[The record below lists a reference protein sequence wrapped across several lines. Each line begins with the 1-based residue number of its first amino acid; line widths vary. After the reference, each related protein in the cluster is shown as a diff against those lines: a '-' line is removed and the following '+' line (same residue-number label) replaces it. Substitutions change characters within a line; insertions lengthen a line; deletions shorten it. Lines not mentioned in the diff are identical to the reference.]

1 MTIDWLQSYY
11 LTSKWFIFAL
21 LALTKSM
28 KKQIAL
34 IFNNMTKINNDME
47 YEVTFERIEELLKF
61 VDNDTPATDKRLIEL
76 NILSNLVADYEEEH
90 YPIAV
95 PTLAEIIKLRMYEM
109 KLTQLKLSELLGI
122 SPSRV
127 SEYLSGK
134 SEPTLKIAREMSKK
148 LNIDPNIV
156 LGV

>member
-1 MTIDWLQSYY
+1 
-11 LTSKWFIFAL
+11 
-21 LALTKSM
+21 
-28 KKQIAL
+28 
-34 IFNNMTKINNDME
+34 MTKINNELE
-47 YEVTFERIEELLKF
+47 YEVTFERVEELLKL
-61 VDNDTPATDKRLIEL
+61 VDNDTPATDRNLIEL

-90 YPIAV
+90 YPV
-95 PTLAEIIKLRMYEM
+95 ESPTLADIIKLRMYEM

-134 SEPTLKIAREMSKK
+134 SEPTLKVAREISKK
-148 LNIDPNIV
+148 LNIDANII

>member
-1 MTIDWLQSYY
+1 
-11 LTSKWFIFAL
+11 
-21 LALTKSM
+21 
-28 KKQIAL
+28 
-34 IFNNMTKINNDME
+34 MTKINNELE
-47 YEVTFERIEELLKF
+47 YEVTVERVEELLKL
-61 VDNDTPATDKRLIEL
+61 VDNDTPTTDRNLIEL

-90 YPIAV
+90 YPIAI
-95 PTLAEIIKLRMYEM
+95 PTLSEIIKLRMYEM

-134 SEPTLKIAREMSKK
+134 SEPTLKVAREMSKK
-148 LNIDPNIV
+148 LNIDANIV